1 MNLPAAIV
9 PSRLDD
15 LLGRARREVDEGR
28 LPGFQLAV
36 GFEGEVVFAEAYG
49 DARDDARFHT
59 YSAVKPTVSLT
70 VLELAAEGWLSLDDP
85 VASILP
91 TFGTKGKERITVSQ
105 VLLHKG
111 GFPAAPMAPRIA
123 IDRSARLQRYSSW
136 HTTWEPGTRFE
147 YHPSSAHWVLAD
159 VIEEVAGRPFAD
171 VITERLMEP
180 AGQPRW
186 LAIPEAEQG
195 DITDVYCVGEP
206 IDPTEFEAHFGVALP
221 VTEVTDDALTSFND
235 PGVRAL
241 GQPGGG
247 GITSASGF
255 ASSYQ
260 AILHDDGE
268 ILRPEVKQDA
278 LTVVRQTHQDHMGVA
293 ANRTHAFILAGD
305 DGRANGRGH
314 GHSVSP
320 MTFGHGGARGQ
331 LAWADP
337 VSGVSFGFMT
347 HGLERHRLHE
357 ARRSVALST
366 RAGLLTTP
374 VD

>member
-123 IDRSARLQRYSSW
+123 IDRAARLQRYSTW

-159 VIEEVAGRPFAD
+159 LIEEVSGRPFAD

-206 IDPTEFEAHFGVALP
+206 IDPTEFEAQFGVALP

-235 PGVRAL
+235 PSVRAL

-255 ASSYQ
+255 ASWYQ

-278 LTVVRQTHQDHMGVA
+278 LTVVRQTHQDHMGVP
-293 ANRTHAFILAGD
+293 ANRTHAFILAGG

-314 GHSVSP
+314 GHTVSP